1 MANAEKYAE
10 WIVNNADKK
19 GTPEF
24 QIVANAYNAAKIELN
39 QPKKTGFVEGLKD
52 VAKGGLSSAANVSS
66 SIMYPVN
73 KLLYETGVMEAN
85 PAQQRQATQE
95 LVTEGADREG
105 LPFAGGKLVGDIS
118 AAVGLSRLLPSKA
131 LQTGGFSLG
140 GLQTGSNL
148 ANIGLR
154 AGSGA
159 LSGGAVTGIISP
171 EDAKTGAILGG
182 ILPVAAPV
190 VKDALKSTS
199 KRLMQ
204 SAIKPTQA
212 DLRTGKAQKAVETL
226 LEEGVNPTKERTLFG
241 RGLDTLENKVQKI
254 NSEIDTL
261 ITRSSGKVS
270 KQTVLSYLDDLE
282 SKAMLQVNPADD
294 LAAIEKARIAFN
306 QHPLAQSNDIPIALA
321 QDIKKGTYKSLGN
334 KAYGELKG
342 TEIEAQKALAR
353 GLRSEIGTAEPLV
366 MQLNA
371 QEQKLLNALTVAER
385 RALME
390 LNNNPVGIAGLS
402 QSPSQLA
409 AMLADRSGAFK
420 ALLARIIYNAQKS
433 IPSGGLLGVQSGI
446 LPNIEEQQ

>member
-10 WIVNNADKK
+10 WIVSNADKK

-24 QIVANAYNAAKIELN
+24 QTVVNAYNAAKIESKS
-39 QPKKTGFVEGLKD
+39 QKKTGFVEGLKD

-66 SIMYPVN
+66 SLMYPIN
-73 KLLYETGVMEAN
+73 KLLYETGVMEAS
-85 PAQQRQATQE
+85 PAQQRQATQQ
-95 LVTEGADREG
+95 LVTEGADTEG
-105 LPFAGGKLVGDIS
+105 LPFAGGKLIGDIS
-118 AAVGLSRLLPSKA
+118 AAVGLSRLLPGKA

-148 ANIGLR
+148 ANLGLR
-154 AGSGA
+154 AGAGA
-159 LSGGAVTGIISP
+159 ISGGAVTGVISP
-171 EDAKTGAILGG
+171 EDAKTGAVVGG
-182 ILPVAAPV
+182 ILPVAVPA
-190 VKDALKSTS
+190 VKGALKSTS

-226 LEEGVNPTKERTLFG
+226 LEEGVNPTQERTLFG
-241 RGLDTLENKVQKI
+241 RGLDTLQNKVEKI

-261 ITRSSGKVS
+261 ITRSGGKVS

-282 SKAMLQVNPADD
+282 SKAMRQVNPADD

-306 QHPLAQSNDIPIALA
+306 QHPLAQGADIPIALA

-342 TEIEAQKALAR
+342 ADIEAQKALAR
-353 GLRSEIGTAEPLV
+353 GLRSEIGKAEPLV
-366 MQLNA
+366 MGLNA

-402 QSPSQLA
+402 QNPRQLA

-420 ALLARIIYNAQKS
+420 ALVARIIYNAQKS